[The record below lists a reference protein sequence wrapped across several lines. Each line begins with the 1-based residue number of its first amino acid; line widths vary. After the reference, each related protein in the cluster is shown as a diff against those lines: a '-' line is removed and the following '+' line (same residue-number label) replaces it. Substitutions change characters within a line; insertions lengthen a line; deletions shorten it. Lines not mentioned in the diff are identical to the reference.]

1 MAEAELQKQRLQ
13 AIAEKRRRQT
23 EIEDKRHQLEDK
35 ILQLQHHKSKATRER
50 WLLQGIPAV
59 SAEEEDARSKQL
71 QLDESKAK
79 KLEEAI
85 SRLEVEIEQ
94 LETEESQIAAKEQI
108 LREKLREAEKSIED
122 LQKGFSNPDGAA
134 SLIVPPVI
142 LFPYIPPPPSPTDA
156 VNYVFLGI
164 PDLPTLCSQR
174 MESMKG
180 QDSTEKVQA
189 MYAMEVNVQKD
200 KLTGETK
207 ILSAAL
213 LNPEGVHQRGV
224 AVYDDGSKVVYE
236 VRSGGAVVEN
246 GVHHLTTSEVDQLI
260 HRAGRINVSSNKC
273 LPESLTVSESSAS
286 PDNTRSP
293 GDSGLKKDMIHK
305 EAKLEMV
312 PKAHHAGK
320 VIHQIPTGEAP
331 KASAEHPVTMIFMGY
346 QNVEDEEETNKLLG
360 YEGAIQAEL
369 VLIDEDD
376 EKSLREKTVTDVS
389 TVDGN
394 AAELVAGKST
404 TEASETLSAEENEG
418 TDTGTEPATG
428 TDKKKRCK
436 CCTVM

>member
-1 MAEAELQKQRLQ
+1 MAEADLQKQRLQ

-122 LQKGFSNPDGAA
+122 LQKGFSNPDGA
-134 SLIVPPVI
+134 
-142 LFPYIPPPPSPTDA
+142 
-156 VNYVFLGI
+156 
-164 PDLPTLCSQR
+164 
-174 MESMKG
+174 
-180 QDSTEKVQA
+180 

-260 HRAGRINVSSNKC
+260 HRAGRINVSGNKC

-312 PKAHHAGK
+312 PKALHVGK
-320 VIHQIPTGEAP
+320 AIHQIPTGEAP

-428 TDKKKRCK
+428 TDKKKRWEEIK
-436 CCTVM
+436 VASQPREPTESAVFDITGMEKITMMLPDLLRLSRK

>member
-13 AIAEKRRRQT
+13 AITEKRRRQT

-35 ILQLQHHKSKATRER
+35 ILQLQHHKSKAMRER
-50 WLLQGIPAV
+50 WLLQGMPAG

-71 QLDESKAK
+71 QSDENKAK
-79 KLEEAI
+79 NLEGAI
-85 SRLEVEIEQ
+85 SRLETEIEQ
-94 LETEESQIAAKEQI
+94 LEREESQIAAKEQI
-108 LREKLREAEKSIED
+108 LREKLREAERSIED
-122 LQKGFSNPDGAA
+122 LQKGFSNSDG
-134 SLIVPPVI
+134 
-142 LFPYIPPPPSPTDA
+142 DA
-156 VNYVFLGI
+156 VNDGSSRLPG
-164 PDLPTLCSQR
+164 LPTLRSQR
-174 MESMKG
+174 TEAMKG
-180 QDSTEKVQA
+180 QGDREKVSA
-189 MYAMEVNVQKD
+189 KYAMEINVQKD

-207 ILSAAL
+207 ILSTAPL
-213 LNPEGVHQRGV
+213 SPEGVHQRGV
-224 AVYDDGSKVVYE
+224 KVYDDGSKVVYE
-236 VRSGGAVVEN
+236 VCSAGAVVEN
-246 GVHHLTTSEVDQLI
+246 GVHHLSTSEVDQLI
-260 HRAGRINVSSNKC
+260 HRLGRINVSGNKC
-273 LPESLTVSESSAS
+273 LSESLTVSESSAS
-286 PDNTRSP
+286 PDNTRSA
-293 GDSGLKKDMIHK
+293 GDSGNKKDMIHK

-312 PKAHHAGK
+312 PKAHHPAHAGK
-320 VIHQIPTGEAP
+320 TIQQIPTGEAP

-376 EKSLREKTVTDVS
+376 EKSLREKTVTDIS

-394 AAELVAGKST
+394 AAELVAGKSM

-418 TDTGTEPATG
+418 TDTGTEPVAG

>member
-1 MAEAELQKQRLQ
+1 MNTRLRRKSPPLEMAEAELQKQRLQ

-35 ILQLQHHKSKATRER
+35 ILQLQHHKSKAMRER
-50 WLLQGIPAV
+50 WLLQGIPAM

-71 QLDESKAK
+71 QSDENKAK

-85 SRLEVEIEQ
+85 GRLEVEIEQ
-94 LETEESQIAAKEQI
+94 LEREESQIAAKEQI
-108 LREKLREAEKSIED
+108 LREKLQEAEKSIED
-122 LQKGFSNPDGAA
+122 LQKGFSTPDG
-134 SLIVPPVI
+134 
-142 LFPYIPPPPSPTDA
+142 
-156 VNYVFLGI
+156 
-164 PDLPTLCSQR
+164 
-174 MESMKG
+174 
-180 QDSTEKVQA
+180 A
-189 MYAMEVNVQKD
+189 MYAMEFNVQKD

-207 ILSAAL
+207 ILSTAPL
-213 LNPEGVHQRGV
+213 SPEEVHHRGV
-224 AVYDDGSKVVYE
+224 KVYDDGSKVVYE
-236 VRSGGAVVEN
+236 VCSGGTVVEN
-246 GVHHLTTSEVDQLI
+246 GVHHLSTSEVDQLI
-260 HRAGRINVSSNKC
+260 HKAGRINVSGNKC
-273 LPESLTVSESSAS
+273 LSESLTVSESSAS

-293 GDSGLKKDMIHK
+293 GDSGHKKDMVHK

-312 PKAHHAGK
+312 PKAHHPGHVGK
-320 VIHQIPTGEAP
+320 TIHQIPTGAAP

-376 EKSLREKTVTDVS
+376 EKSLREKTVTDIS

-394 AAELVAGKST
+394 AAELVAGKSM

-418 TDTGTEPATG
+418 TDTGTEPVTG

-436 CCTVM
+436 CCTIM